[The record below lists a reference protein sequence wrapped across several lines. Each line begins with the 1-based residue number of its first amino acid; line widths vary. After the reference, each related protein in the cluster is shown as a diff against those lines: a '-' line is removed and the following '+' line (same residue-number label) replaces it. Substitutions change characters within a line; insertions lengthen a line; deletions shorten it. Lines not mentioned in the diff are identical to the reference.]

1 MDSHGALVGWTH
13 RDLGDRLMVSIETV
27 PTLEAAREHAP
38 DVLRVMMTRNPA
50 AILGSY
56 LIGQSGLRP
65 VERPGLIKR
74 LFG

>member
-1 MDSHGALVGWTH
+1 
-13 RDLGDRLMVSIETV
+13 MVSIETV

-38 DVLRVMMTRNPA
+38 DVLRVMMTRNQA